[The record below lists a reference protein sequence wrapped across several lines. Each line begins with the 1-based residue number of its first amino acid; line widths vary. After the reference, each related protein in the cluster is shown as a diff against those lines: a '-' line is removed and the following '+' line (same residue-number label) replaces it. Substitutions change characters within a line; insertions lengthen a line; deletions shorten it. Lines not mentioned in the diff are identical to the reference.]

1 MVLYD
6 GSEEAVRTPV
16 NIDGTDIEG
25 AEFADVVT
33 ARPFNQR
40 IDMRYTL
47 GEATD
52 EKVMRYYI
60 PRYSVMVVSW

>member
-6 GSEEAVRTPV
+6 GSEEAVRTPIA
-16 NIDGTDIEG
+16 NDGADIEG

-40 IDMRYTL
+40 IDIRYTV
-47 GEATD
+47 GDATD
-52 EKVMRYYI
+52 EKVKDF
-60 PRYSVMVVSW
+60 